1 VRRWALQHEI
11 MLAAAASGCI
21 TTREAIALRVR
32 LDTRQ
37 PKIFNRPATLRRS
50 NDGTVTSIA
59 KNHPLRQRA
68 SSQHAAARR
77 ALCQLTRRGLL
88 ARTERG
94 QYQVTELGKAI
105 VTEYPADREKFGNR
119 LDKREPRASKR

>member
-1 VRRWALQHEI
+1 MRRWALQHEI
-11 MLAAAASGCI
+11 MLAAAVVGCI

-37 PKIFNRPATLRRS
+37 PRIFNRPATLRHS

-59 KNHPLRQRA
+59 KEHPLRRRA
-68 SSQHAAARR
+68 SSQRAAAKR

-88 ARTERG
+88 TRAGRG
-94 QYQVTELGKAI
+94 HYQVTELGKTI
-105 VTEYPADREKFGNR
+105 VTEYPTDRERFGNR
-119 LDKREPRASKR
+119 LDKRGPRSPIR